1 MIKRSFNLRS
11 YLTLYLVLTITALTV
26 ILGFTI
32 WYKTSEYIKNDVGQ
46 NLAES
51 AYLMSD
57 KLDHYMWSRSAELAV
72 LTSLDVLKTSNKL
85 DQVQRIVDEL
95 QHRIPA
101 FSWIGYLSPQ
111 GDVLA
116 ASNKMLLG
124 QNIAQRPVFN
134 QATEQPF
141 FGDVHEAVLLANLL
155 PNPSGEP
162 MKFVDISYPIFDQ
175 DNKLTGI
182 LAAHLSWNW
191 AQEVRNLILSPF
203 KQHKQL
209 EMLVISKQDN
219 RIILGPQK
227 ELGQILSL
235 DSIELARKG
244 ENAYRIET
252 WPDGKPYITG
262 FIQTKGYQNYPGL
275 DWTILSR
282 QPLNQAFYAVNEL
295 QLLVWLIGGLFA
307 LIFAFISWQLASR
320 ISRPLEAISR
330 SAKQISQ
337 GNNIEIPLHRGL
349 KDIEVLSNSLHNMVQ
364 NLTQTES
371 ALANMKELAHHDHL
385 TGLPNRVALDEYLK
399 KTCAKAMQNQ
409 ASLTFFYMDLDKFKE
424 VNDKHGHNIGDLLLK
439 EVAQRL
445 HHNIKSSDYL
455 VRLGGDEFLLIL
467 MIEKGNLI
475 EVATDIANRI
485 IEHLNQPFIIEQH
498 SLSIGCTIG
507 AASWPNDHLDPLD
520 VIHLADQTLF
530 KAKEAGRNCVLF
542 HNHES

>member
-1 MIKRSFNLRS
+1 MIKRSFSLRT
-11 YLTLYLVLTITALTV
+11 YLSLYLVFTITALTL
-26 ILGFTI
+26 ILGFTV
-32 WYKTSEYIKNDVGQ
+32 WYKTSDYIKNEAGQ

-57 KLDHYMWSRSAELAV
+57 KLDHYMWSRSTEIAM
-72 LTSLDVLKTSNKL
+72 LTSLDLFKSPKSL
-85 DQVQRIVDEL
+85 DQIQHVVDEL
-95 QHRIPA
+95 QHKIPA

-116 ASNKMLLG
+116 ASDKMLLG
-124 QNIAQRPVFN
+124 QNIAQRPVYN
-134 QATEQPF
+134 QATQQPF

-155 PNPSGEP
+155 PNPTGKL

-175 DNKLTGI
+175 HKNLTGI
-182 LAAHLSWNW
+182 LAAHLSWQW
-191 AQEVRNLILSPF
+191 AQEVRELIMSPF

-219 RIILGPQK
+219 SVILGPQK
-227 ELGQILSL
+227 YLGQTLSL
-235 DSIELARKG
+235 ESIQLARKG

-252 WPDGKPYITG
+252 WPDGKKYITG

-307 LIFAFISWQLASR
+307 LIFAFVSWHLASR
-320 ISRPLEAISR
+320 IARPLEYISK

-337 GNNIEIPLHRGL
+337 GENIEIPLHRGL
-349 KDIEVLSNSLHNMVQ
+349 KDIEVLSNSLRSMVH

-385 TGLPNRVALDEYLK
+385 TGLPNRIALDEYLK
-399 KTCAKAMQNQ
+399 QTCPKAMQKQ
-409 ASLTFFYMDLDKFKE
+409 ASLTFFYMDLDKFKD
-424 VNDKHGHNIGDLLLK
+424 VNDTHGHNIGDLLLK

-445 HHNIKSSDYL
+445 HNNIKSSDFL

-467 MIEKGNLI
+467 MIDKGNLI
-475 EVATDIANRI
+475 DVATEVAQRVIQN
-485 IEHLNQPFIIEQH
+485 LNQPFVIEQ
-498 SLSIGCTIG
+498 LDLKIGCTIG
-507 AASWPNDHLDPLD
+507 AASWPNDHSDPLQ

-542 HNHES
+542 YNHEP